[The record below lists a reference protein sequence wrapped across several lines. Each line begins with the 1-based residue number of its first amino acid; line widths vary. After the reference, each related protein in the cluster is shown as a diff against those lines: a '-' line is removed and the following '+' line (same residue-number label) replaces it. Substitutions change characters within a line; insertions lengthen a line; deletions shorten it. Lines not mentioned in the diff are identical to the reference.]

1 MKHVSEQVNKNNAQ
15 SYRAFT
21 TIAYEIPNQNNEKV
35 VLTLFDI
42 LEGKKNIEAALSLC
56 KSSSVLS
63 EYCKKQNQELWKS
76 YSNWVSWW
84 KRDWHL
90 CK

>member
-1 MKHVSEQVNKNNAQ
+1 MKRVGEQVNKNNAQ

-21 TIAYEIPNQNNEKV
+21 IIAYEIPNQNNEKDI
-35 VLTLFDI
+35 LIFFDI

-63 EYCKKQNQELWKS
+63 EYCKKHNQELWKIC
-76 YSNWVSWW
+76 SNWVLCW
-84 KRDWHL
+84 KCDRHL
-90 CK
+90 RK